1 MRTPWPAAS
10 PLLRLL
16 SAGVYLF
23 SHADRGPQAI
33 NPTFAHMRAPQ
44 GLHRDSTGTPQGL
57 HRDSTGTP
65 QGLHRDSTG
74 TPQGLHRDSTGNQ
87 AHGAG
92 APPVPLVI
100 LHHSLHRTA
109 AAAVRRSRVSAPP
122 APPRCPCLP
131 CMRLRP
137 PTCNGTAA
145 AAGHLDRPVARR
157 WLHGGVAVR
166 PRPRRLEA
174 EARRR
179 APLLRPTAR
188 RLRGRRCDTH
198 RLPRHPRH
206 QVVRSRVDPP

>member
-33 NPTFAHMRAPQ
+33 NPTFAHMRA
-44 GLHRDSTGTPQGL
+44 
-57 HRDSTGTP
+57 
-65 QGLHRDSTG
+65 
-74 TPQGLHRDSTGNQ
+74 PQGLHRDSTGNQ